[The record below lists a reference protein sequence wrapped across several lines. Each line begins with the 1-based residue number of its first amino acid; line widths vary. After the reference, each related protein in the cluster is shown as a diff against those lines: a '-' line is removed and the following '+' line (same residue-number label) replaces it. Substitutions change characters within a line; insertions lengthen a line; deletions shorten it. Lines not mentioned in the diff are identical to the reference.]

1 MEQERLYVIEEKI
14 YEAHI
19 DQKVHLYG
27 LLHQLAF
34 LAENIKDHQG
44 LESLLDTTLWYG
56 KIADQMFDR
65 WNIPGRYL
73 IFGDK
78 TDLDRLKALELCELN
93 DLYLGFAAE
102 EELPDA

>member
-1 MEQERLYVIEEKI
+1 MQQEQLYVIEEKS

-34 LAENIKDHQG
+34 LAGNIKDRQG
-44 LESLLDTTLWYG
+44 IENLVKTALWYG
-56 KIADQMFDR
+56 KIADQMFNC

-93 DLYLGFAAE
+93 DFYLGFAAE

>member
-1 MEQERLYVIEEKI
+1 MNQEKLYIIEGKS

-19 DQKVHLYG
+19 NQKVHLYG

-34 LAENIKDHQG
+34 LAGNVKDHQG
-44 LESLLDTTLWYG
+44 MENLVETALWYG
-56 KIADQMFDR
+56 KIADQMYNR

-78 TDLDRLKALELCELN
+78 TDLERLKSLELCDLN
-93 DLYLGFAAE
+93 DFYLGFTAE
-102 EELPDA
+102 EDFPDA